1 MNEFDAVLTR
11 AFAEAH
17 DEPVDDGF
25 SVNVGHG
32 VARRELNNKVRSGVY
47 AVGMAAAGAAICYG
61 AYGFM
66 SAFGQDFLASAGL
79 EVARAHGAISS
90 APSVEGAAQGV
101 MQSIGAGLT
110 QVLLITAALAGGAVA
125 YRSAQE

>member
-1 MNEFDAVLTR
+1 MTEFNAVLTR

-17 DEPVDDGF
+17 DEPADDGF
-25 SVNVGHG
+25 TVNVGQA
-32 VARRELNNKVRSGVY
+32 VARREFGVKVRNATY

-79 EVARAHGAISS
+79 EVARAHGAISN
-90 APSVEGAAQGV
+90 APSVESAAQGAL
-101 MQSIGAGLT
+101 QSIGAGLT
-110 QVLLITAALAGGAVA
+110 QVLLVTAALAGGAVA

>member
-1 MNEFDAVLTR
+1 MTEFNSVLTR

-25 SVNVGHG
+25 SVNVGHA
-32 VARRELNNKVRSGVY
+32 VARREFSNKMRNSVY

-61 AYGFM
+61 GYGFL
-66 SAFGQDFLASAGL
+66 SAFGQDFLATAGL

-90 APSVEGAAQGV
+90 APSVGGAAQG
-101 MQSIGAGLT
+101 MLQSVGAGLS
-110 QVLLITAALAGGAVA
+110 QILMITAVLAGGAVA
-125 YRSAQE
+125 YRSTQE